1 MNPVAFSIFGLNVYW
16 YGICYSVSILIIRH
30 YFYKFCHLFSFPAN
44 LIDKGLLYAVCFGIV
59 FARIFDVLVYDYH
72 NFTLNPWLIFSIRD
86 GGLSFHGA
94 VIGLILCVFIFVR
107 FHKNFFQKA
116 VSEFSEKCSYS
127 SQNYLNMQNE
137 QNMHNEYNRQV
148 HSKKRGLF
156 FVRVLRVFDFIAI
169 FSPICIFLVR
179 IGNFINQELIGRQCA
194 KAWYA
199 VNIGNLGSMGNV
211 GNMERNSDDSHSLFD
226 LNGLESLENLESLN
240 ELSGLNELGQSAEY
254 YVYPSQLIESFF
266 EGFVLFLIMFTL
278 MSRVFLKNVLLSR
291 DLLSSRNVRNVDSA
305 GNVGS
310 KEKIGML
317 WMITHMLFDVNVFEK
332 IALRLGWKSGVK
344 LNRSLFH
351 WMIYSYNSR
360 FDCASDSS
368 YGGEVKTDSEV
379 KSEFNN
385 GVSGEVMSGLSSRVF
400 PGFYICVF
408 LFFYGIFRFFCEF
421 FRMPEIF
428 VTCRSVSKSFFGR
441 AIGSFF
447 RNFLGDFCCDFFVE
461 FCSDFLITIGQIFSL
476 GMILM
481 SILLWFV
488 CKKIKM

>member
-30 YFYKFCHLFSFPAN
+30 YFYKFCHFFSFPAN

-72 NFTLNPWLIFSIRD
+72 NFILNPWLIFSIRD

-94 VIGLILCVFIFVR
+94 VIGVILCVFVFVR
-107 FHKNFFQKA
+107 SHKIFYQEA
-116 VSEFSEKCSYS
+116 DSRSSDKCSYS

-137 QNMHNEYNRQV
+137 HNIHNEQNMQLY
-148 HSKKRGLF
+148 SKKRGLF
-156 FVRVLRVFDFIAI
+156 FVSVLRIFDFIAI

-179 IGNFINQELIGRQCA
+179 IGNFINQELIGRPCS

-199 VNIGNLGSMGNV
+199 VNVGKLGSMGNI
-211 GNMERNSDDSHSLFD
+211 GNIENVENVERNLDNSPSLSD
-226 LNGLESLENLESLN
+226 LNGLESLENLESLRD
-240 ELSGLNELGQSAEY
+240 LGSLNELGVAADY

-278 MSRVFLKNVLLSR
+278 MSRVFFKNILLSR
-291 DLLSSRNVRNVDSA
+291 GLLDCRNVGSLGSVVS
-305 GNVGS
+305 VES
-310 KEKIGML
+310 KEKIGII
-317 WMITHMLFDVNVFEK
+317 WMVTHMLFDVNVFEK

-360 FDCASDSS
+360 FDCASDRC
-368 YGGEVKTDSEV
+368 YGGEVKVD
-379 KSEFNN
+379 
-385 GVSGEVMSGLSSRVF
+385 SGLSSEFFNGLRSEVSRKLGGRVF
-400 PGFYICVF
+400 PGFYICMF

-428 VTCRSVSKSFFGR
+428 VTCRSISESSFGR

-447 RNFLGDFCCDFFVE
+447 RNFLGDFYG
-461 FCSDFLITIGQIFSL
+461 DFLITIGQIFSL
-476 GMILM
+476 GMILI